1 MNKATQKTI
10 ESEFHSAISFLCHFI
25 KFMIILNATHTRV
38 PTLNHNYFLVVIL
51 TARCSIVQALFSAH
65 ILWLNDFQTHTE
77 YDDIAEY

>member
-10 ESEFHSAISFLCHFI
+10 ESEFYSAIFFLCHFI

-77 YDDIAEY
+77 CDDIAEY